1 MTVSDAAETRAD
13 HLYDPVGPSLGS
25 FRVLDSV
32 GNDLEDA
39 ELAALKKRVQYAL
52 EAFPEL
58 NNTTVTVG
66 KKPEDHSWY
75 AEADWDND
83 IIFLPTHETCPCI
96 TIYHELGHLAIK
108 KLDEHGVDVP
118 VTSEEFCSIFS
129 VARMPVEAI
138 DRDHIAYLGNPE
150 KPREEWP
157 DICQRALEY
166 RERKRN
172 YIQKAREWL
181 EVDSS
186 E

>member
-1 MTVSDAAETRAD
+1 MSETEEARAA

-25 FRVLDSV
+25 FRVLESV
-32 GNDLEDA
+32 ERDLDDA
-39 ELAALKKRVQYAL
+39 NLKGMKKRVQYAL
-52 EAFPEL
+52 KAFPEL

-83 IIFLPTHETCPCI
+83 IIFLPTHEACPAI

-108 KLDEHGVDVP
+108 KLDERGEDVP

-138 DRDHIAYLGNPE
+138 DSNHIAYLGNPG
-150 KPREEWP
+150 KPREQWP
-157 DICQRALEY
+157 AICQRALEY
-166 RERKRN
+166 REEKRN
-172 YIQKAREWL
+172 YIQKAQEWL

-186 E
+186 